1 MNAATNIATPTSF
14 SLDRFCAFARD
25 AVLGDQMVKGS
36 REGLSE
42 QLWAGLVANPAKFPD
57 DARDSFDGFVLSL
70 LDAKKGSKERLVGE
84 KLKAWK
90 KKSPLAA
97 RLSECRKVAKWASD
111 NEAHAASVW
120 ASGSLSAALKF
131 IKTHTTPKA
140 TKGDGEGEPVHVA
153 VPVSVEAN
161 ATEGA
166 DLLAD
171 IRAYLAS
178 ASEADRLA
186 LLCELDSIVN
196 GEMWGADNRKAA

>member
-1 MNAATNIATPTSF
+1 MNASNNVASPVSF

-25 AVLGDQMVKGS
+25 AVLGDQMLKGA

-42 QLWAGLVANPAKFPD
+42 QLWAGLIASPKTFPD

-84 KLKAWK
+84 KLEAWK
-90 KKSPLAA
+90 KGSPLAA
-97 RLSECRKVAKWASD
+97 RLSECRKVAKWAGD
-111 NEAHAASVW
+111 NESHAAALW

-131 IKTHTTPKA
+131 IKTHTAPKA

-153 VPVSVEAN
+153 VPVAVEAN

-186 LLCELDSIVN
+186 LLIELESIVTN
-196 GEMWGADNRKAA
+196 G

>member
-1 MNAATNIATPTSF
+1 MNAATNIDTSVSF

-25 AVLGDQMVKGS
+25 AVLGDQMLKGA

-42 QLWAGLVANPAKFPD
+42 QLWAGLIASPKTFPD

-84 KLKAWK
+84 KLEVWK
-90 KKSPLAA
+90 KGSPLAA

-111 NEAHAASVW
+111 NESHAAALW

-131 IKTHTTPKA
+131 IKTHTAPKA
-140 TKGDGEGEPVHVA
+140 AAGGDGGDEPVHVA
-153 VPVSVEAN
+153 VPVEVEAN

-178 ASEADRLA
+178 ASEADRRA
-186 LLCELDSIVN
+186 LLIELESIVTN
-196 GEMWGADNRKAA
+196 G

>member
-1 MNAATNIATPTSF
+1 MNAATNIDTPVSF

-42 QLWAGLVANPAKFPD
+42 QLWAGLIASPKTFPD

-70 LDAKKGSKERLVGE
+70 LDAKKGSKERLIGE
-84 KLKAWK
+84 KLEAWK
-90 KKSPLAA
+90 KGSPLAA
-97 RLSECRKVAKWASD
+97 RLSECRKIAKWAGD
-111 NEAHAASVW
+111 NESHAAAMW
-120 ASGSLSAALKF
+120 AAGSLSAALKF
-131 IKTHTTPKA
+131 VKAHTTPKA
-140 TKGDGEGEPVHVA
+140 TDTKGDGEGEPVHVA
-153 VPVSVEAN
+153 VPVAVEAN

-171 IRAYLAS
+171 IRAYLAC

-186 LLCELDSIVN
+186 LLLELESIVTN
-196 GEMWGADNRKAA
+196 G

>member
-1 MNAATNIATPTSF
+1 MNANNIATPVSF

-25 AVLGDQMVKGS
+25 AVLGDQMLKGA

-42 QLWAGLVANPAKFPD
+42 QLWAGLIANPRTFPD

-84 KLKAWK
+84 KLEAWK
-90 KKSPLAA
+90 KGSPLAA
-97 RLSECRKVAKWASD
+97 RLSECRKVAKWAGD
-111 NEAHAASVW
+111 NEAHAAALW

-131 IKTHTTPKA
+131 IKAHTAPKSA
-140 TKGDGEGEPVHVA
+140 TGGDGEGEPVHVA
-153 VPVSVEAN
+153 VPVAVEAN

-178 ASEADRLA
+178 ASEADRHA
-186 LLCELDSIVN
+186 LLIELESIVTN
-196 GEMWGADNRKAA
+196 G

>member
-1 MNAATNIATPTSF
+1 MNANNIATPVSF
-14 SLDRFCAFARD
+14 SLDRLCAFARD
-25 AVLGDQMVKGS
+25 AIMGDQMLKGS

-42 QLWAGLVANPAKFPD
+42 QLWAGLVANPAKFPA

-84 KLKAWK
+84 KLEAWK
-90 KKSPLAA
+90 KGSPLAA
-97 RLSECRKVAKWASD
+97 RLSECRKVAKWAGD

-140 TKGDGEGEPVHVA
+140 ATGGDGVHVA
-153 VPVSVEAN
+153 VPVEVEAT

-178 ASEADRLA
+178 ASEEDRLA
-186 LLCELDSIVN
+186 LLIELESIVTN
-196 GEMWGADNRKAA
+196 G